1 MKHTHLAQAPEIS
14 RYSNA
19 CLLLWRAAKL
29 GVVVQHGRIN
39 GMSLDDEAMLDLD
52 WVAASI
58 TPHLK
63 KVALASSRP
72 APRLV
77 T

>member
-1 MKHTHLAQAPEIS
+1 MNLIENYEEQINSLVNDDEDLAAYVE
-14 RYSNA
+14 R
-19 CLLLWRAAKL
+19 LETMTD
-29 GVVVQHGRIN
+29 N

-77 T
+77 R